1 MKVRKNE
8 LYEVISNGKFTRKKI
23 PKRDGIHYELE
34 RGGGGGEKNDPNEC
48 ENSLPT

>member
-1 MKVRKNE
+1 MIMKVRKNE

-34 RGGGGGEKNDPNEC
+34 RGGGQGGGGGGSEK
-48 ENSLPT
+48 